1 MQEITQNIF
10 IETGFLGVT
19 LAAINMPHG
28 LLLIDA
34 PPRPDDVRSWRAS
47 LLNQGGG
54 VDRLL
59 VNLDAHVDRT
69 LGVKAMEC
77 TVVAHEKTAQAFRN
91 RPTALKSQDID
102 TGADWELCNG
112 LSSIRWA
119 PPEITFTQQM
129 QIQWDDSPILLEH
142 HGGSHPGAIWVIVP
156 AEKVCFVGDIVLPDQ
171 PPFLASSDLSVW
183 IEGLQLLLSPQ
194 YQDYVI
200 IGGRTGLVTRTQV
213 SNQLDYL
220 ELIAD
225 RLGVL
230 AGKKI
235 SPEATESLIP
245 ELMARF
251 KVNEPRHIQF
261 TQRLKWGL
269 YYYYTR
275 HYRMN
280 SLENSEYTS
289 EE

>member
-1 MQEITQNIF
+1 MQEIVQNIF
-10 IETGFLGVT
+10 IEKGYLGVT

-34 PPRPDDVRSWRAS
+34 PPRPEDVRSWRAS
-47 LLNQGGG
+47 LLNLGGG

-91 RPTALKSQDID
+91 RPTAFKSQDVE

-112 LSSIRWA
+112 LGSIRWA

-129 QIQWDDSPILLEH
+129 QINWNESPILLEH
-142 HGGSHPGAIWVIVP
+142 HSGSHPGAIWVIVSS
-156 AEKVCFVGDIVLPDQ
+156 EKVCFVGDAVLPNQ
-171 PPFLASSDLSVW
+171 PPFLASADLPVW
-183 IEGLQLLLSPQ
+183 IESLQALLSPQ
-194 YQDYVI
+194 YQDYII
-200 IGGRTGLVTRTQV
+200 IGGRTGLVTRAQV
-213 SNQLDYL
+213 KTQLDYL
-220 ELIAD
+220 QLVEE
-225 RLGVL
+225 RLESLSGQ
-230 AGKKI
+230 KI
-235 SPEATESLIP
+235 LPEASESLIP
-245 ELMARF
+245 ELIAGFNASEQRLMQF
-251 KVNEPRHIQF
+251 K
-261 TQRLKWGL
+261 QRLKWGL

-275 HYRMN
+275 HYRAN
-280 SLENSEYTS
+280 PSDDT